1 MDPSIESHCACF
13 VLDIYQFDH
22 CKFFEEQ
29 GGFDKLEK
37 FVDGKIE
44 RHQKLVTIIKQ
55 NIDAWKNQTTQ
66 YRAIVK
72 NVNQWVP
79 TLCLI

>member
-1 MDPSIESHCACF
+1 M
-13 VLDIYQFDH
+13 LDH

-66 YRAIVK
+66 YIGGK
-72 NVNQWVP
+72 FFCFQI
-79 TLCLI
+79 T